1 MISRV
6 YHHMHVQST
15 YLSGDACGPY
25 GPSLTRC
32 VSLRSVCPL
41 VLYKFQQ
48 RDRRLPLGQT
58 FSVKKQEVTNSF
70 QCKDEIHKVYSS
82 SLNTIKTN
90 YNPLPNFS

>member
-1 MISRV
+1 
-6 YHHMHVQST
+6 MHVQST
-15 YLSGDACGPY
+15 YLSGDACGRVGMVWP
-25 GPSLTRC
+25 GASPSVLFAHY
-32 VSLRSVCPL
+32 
-41 VLYKFQQ
+41 LYKFQQ

-70 QCKDEIHKVYSS
+70 QCKNEIHKLYSS